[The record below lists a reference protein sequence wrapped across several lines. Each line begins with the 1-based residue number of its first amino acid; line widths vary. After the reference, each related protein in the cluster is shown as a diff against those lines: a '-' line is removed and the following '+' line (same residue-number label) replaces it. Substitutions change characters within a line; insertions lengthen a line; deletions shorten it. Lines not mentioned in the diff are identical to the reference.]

1 MENKSLIVSITPFK
15 AQQLINKESNT
26 IVFNKKFSSK
36 KINKIYLY
44 LSNMQIVPYNL
55 RDKVEESLI
64 EKCGLVFAEID
75 GFVHNNIIYVDDVK
89 VYDQPKHLSEF
100 SRVVKIQN
108 ENVIKCLKDNDYP
121 KGYMFVV

>member
-64 EKCGLVFAEID
+64 EKCGLVFAEIN

-89 VYDQPKHLSEF
+89 VYDQPKHLSDF
-100 SRVVKIQN
+100 SKVVKIN
-108 ENVIKCLKDNDYP
+108 GEKMIKCLKDTDYP
-121 KGYMFVV
+121 KGYMFIV